1 MAGEIPMS
9 SLKTIIDELSKQKL
23 LIYFLILWGAS
34 MFLYAIC
41 NLGSGGLGIVDVYDA
56 LWILA
61 NLFDLAAGI
70 FLMLFAIK
78 LLSPNFL
85 AGLQTEK
92 TLVIF
97 LLLWAGQF
105 FFWGLS
111 DLLYYEGIVCILA
124 ALVYWIAGI
133 VLAMSAWKFLN
144 EKGTTAPIQR

>member
-1 MAGEIPMS
+1 VG
-9 SLKTIIDELSKQKL
+9 SLKTIIDVFAKQKL
-23 LIYFLILWGAS
+23 LVYFLILWGAS
-34 MFLYAIC
+34 MLLYAVC
-41 NLGSGGLGIVDVYDA
+41 NLGSGGLGIADVYDA

-70 FLMLFAIK
+70 FLMLFAVK

-85 AGLQTEK
+85 EGLQTEK
-92 TLVIF
+92 TLIYF

-124 ALVYWIAGI
+124 ALVYLIAGI
-133 VLAMSAWKFLN
+133 VLALSAWKFLN
-144 EKGTTAPIQR
+144 EKGTTAPIQG